1 MLTFRYHLVT
11 IVAVFLALAIGIV
24 VGSTFVGPS
33 VVESLRNQVEDVS
46 RTLDERKAANDRLTA
61 ENDHLDD
68 SLVAAAPWAADSRLD
83 GRSVLVVADRGVNEG
98 LLDDTDELLQQAG
111 ATTPGTLW
119 IDPSFGL
126 ENTDEQAALAE
137 ALGVTDAGT
146 DAATLQRQAFK
157 RLLRDLSTGAAPD
170 GTTAALIDAGFFSF
184 SPVGEGATQ
193 LSDLA
198 DDQFQV
204 LLVSG
209 TESDLPST
217 AHLAV
222 MADVLVERGQ
232 AGVLAE
238 EFRPHEGG
246 PSQGDLVALVREDAE
261 RAAAI
266 STVDDL
272 ASSSGP
278 LAVVLAEADASRGV
292 VGHYGVGPGAQGPLP
307 EWPETP

>member
-46 RTLDERKAANDRLTA
+46 NTLDERKAANDRLTA

-68 SLVAAAPWAADSRLD
+68 ALVEASPWAVDNRLD
-83 GRSVLVVADRGVNEG
+83 GRSVLVVADRGVSEG
-98 LLDDTDELLQQAG
+98 LLDQTDELLQEAG

-119 IDPSFGL
+119 IDPAFGL
-126 ENTDEQAALAE
+126 EEDDEVGALAE
-137 ALGVTDAGT
+137 ALATEGSDP
-146 DAATLQRQAFK
+146 ATLQRQAWR

-170 GTTAALIDAGFFSF
+170 GVTNTLIDAGFFSF
-184 SPVGEGATQ
+184 SPVGDGANELT
-193 LSDLA
+193 DLA

-222 MADVLVERGQ
+222 MTDVLVERGQ
-232 AGVLAE
+232 SGVLAE
-238 EFRPHEGG
+238 EFRLHEGG
-246 PSQGDLVALVREDAE
+246 PGQGDLVALVRDDPE

-272 ASSSGP
+272 ASSSGR
-278 LAVVLAEADASRGV
+278 LAAVLAEADASRGV

>member
-46 RTLDERKAANDRLTA
+46 DTLDERKAANDRLTA
-61 ENDHLDD
+61 ENEHLDE
-68 SLVAAAPWAADSRLD
+68 SLVEASPWAVDGRLD
-83 GRSVLVVADRGVNEG
+83 GRSVLVVADRGVSEG
-98 LLDDTDELLQQAG
+98 VLEQTDELLQQAG

-119 IDPSFGL
+119 IDPAFEL
-126 ENTDEQAALAE
+126 DDEDEREALATAIEVE
-137 ALGVTDAGT
+137 ATDAT
-146 DAATLQRQAFK
+146 TLQRQAW
-157 RLLRDLSTGAAPD
+157 RRVLRDLSTGADPEAA
-170 GTTAALIDAGFFSF
+170 TQALIDAGFLRF
-184 SPVGEGATQ
+184 SPVGDGANQ
-193 LSDLA
+193 LTDLA

-209 TESDLPST
+209 NGSDLGST

-222 MADVLVERGQ
+222 MTDVLVERGQ
-232 AGVLAE
+232 PAVLAE
-238 EFRPHEGG
+238 EFRPRDGDTG
-246 PSQGDLVALVREDAE
+246 QGDLVALVRDDAV

-272 ASSSGP
+272 ASPSGR
-278 LAVVLAEADASRGV
+278 LAAVLAEADAGRGV
-292 VGHYGVGPGAQGPLP
+292 VGHYGVGDGAQGPLP
-307 EWPETP
+307 EWPESP

>member
-46 RTLDERKAANDRLTA
+46 KTLDERKAANDRLTA
-61 ENDHLDD
+61 ENDHLDE
-68 SLVAAAPWAADSRLD
+68 SVVEASPWAADRRLD
-83 GRSVLVVADRGVNEG
+83 GRSVLVVADRGVSEG
-98 LLDDTDELLQQAG
+98 VLEDTDELLQQAG

-119 IDPSFGL
+119 IDPAFGL
-126 ENTDEQAALAE
+126 EDEDEQAALAE
-137 ALGVTDAGT
+137 AIDMAEA
-146 DAATLQRQAFK
+146 DAATLQGQAWR
-157 RLLRDLSTGAAPD
+157 RLLRDLRTGAAPD
-170 GTTAALIDAGFFSF
+170 GATQALVDAGFFSF
-184 SPVGEGATQ
+184 SPVGDGANQ
-193 LSDLA
+193 LTDLA

-232 AGVLAE
+232 PGVLAE
-238 EFRPHEGG
+238 EFRPVGDGEVA
-246 PSQGDLVALVREDAE
+246 QGDLVALVRDDPE

-272 ASSSGP
+272 ASSSGR
-278 LAVVLAEADASRGV
+278 LAAVLAEADLSRGV

>member
-46 RTLDERKAANDRLTA
+46 DTLDERKAANDRLTA
-61 ENDHLDD
+61 ENEHLDE
-68 SLVAAAPWAADSRLD
+68 SLGEASPWAVDGRLD
-83 GRSVLVVADRGVNEG
+83 GRSVLVVADRGVGESV
-98 LLDDTDELLQQAG
+98 LEQTDELLQQAG

-119 IDPSFGL
+119 IDPAFAL
-126 ENTDEQAALAE
+126 DDEDEREALAAAIE
-137 ALGVTDAGT
+137 VDAG
-146 DAATLQRQAFK
+146 DAATLQRQAW
-157 RLLRDLSTGAAPD
+157 RRTLRDLSTGAAPD
-170 GTTAALIDAGFFSF
+170 GATQALIDAGFFSF
-184 SPVGEGATQ
+184 SPVGEGANELT
-193 LSDLA
+193 DLA

-209 TESDLPST
+209 TGSDLEST

-222 MADVLVERGQ
+222 MTDVLVERGQ
-232 AGVLAE
+232 PAVLAE
-238 EFRPHEGG
+238 EFRPVEDGAG
-246 PSQGDLVALVREDAE
+246 QGDLVALVRDDAV

-272 ASSSGP
+272 ASPSGR
-278 LAVVLAEADASRGV
+278 LAAVLAEAEAGQGE
-292 VGHYGVGPGAQGPLP
+292 VGHYGIGDGAEGPMP
-307 EWPETP
+307 EWPESP

>member
-46 RTLDERKAANDRLTA
+46 NTLDERKAANDRLTA

-68 SLVAAAPWAADSRLD
+68 ALVEASPWAVDNRLD
-83 GRSVLVVADRGVNEG
+83 GRSVLVVADRGVSEG
-98 LLDDTDELLQQAG
+98 LLDQTDELLQEAG

-119 IDPSFGL
+119 IDPAFGL
-126 ENTDEQAALAE
+126 EEDDEVGALAE
-137 ALGVTDAGT
+137 ALATEGSDP
-146 DAATLQRQAFK
+146 ATLQRQAWR

-170 GTTAALIDAGFFSF
+170 GVTNALIDAGFFSF
-184 SPVGEGATQ
+184 SPVGDGANQ
-193 LSDLA
+193 LTDLA
-198 DDQFQV
+198 DAQFQV

-222 MADVLVERGQ
+222 MTDVLVERGQ

-238 EFRPHEGG
+238 EFRLHEGG
-246 PSQGDLVALVREDAE
+246 ASQGDLVALVRDDPE

-272 ASSSGP
+272 SSSSGR
-278 LAVVLAEADASRGV
+278 LAAVLAEADASRGV

>member
-24 VGSTFVGPS
+24 VDSTFVGPS

-46 RTLDERKAANDRLTA
+46 NTLDERKTANDRLTA

-68 SLVAAAPWAADSRLD
+68 SLVEASPWAVDSRLD
-83 GRSVLVVADRGVNEG
+83 GRSVLVVADRGVSEG
-98 LLDDTDELLQQAG
+98 VIDQTDELLQEAG

-119 IDPSFGL
+119 VDPAFGL
-126 ENTDEQAALAE
+126 EEDDEQSALAE
-137 ALGVTDAGT
+137 ALGVP
-146 DAATLQRQAFK
+146 AADVTTLQRQAWR

-170 GTTAALIDAGFFSF
+170 GVADALIEAGFFSF
-184 SPVGEGATQ
+184 SPVGDGANQ
-193 LSDLA
+193 LTDLA
-198 DDQFQV
+198 DAQFQV

-209 TESDLPST
+209 TESELPST

-222 MADVLVERGQ
+222 MTDVLAERGQ
-232 AGVLAE
+232 AAVLAE
-238 EFRPHEGG
+238 EFRLHDGG
-246 PSQGDLVALVREDAE
+246 PNQGDLVALVRDDPEL
-261 RAAAI
+261 AAAI

-272 ASSSGP
+272 ASSSGR
-278 LAVVLAEADASRGV
+278 LAAVLAEADASRGV